1 MRTLR
6 RELLLWIGVAAGTV
20 FLWNVLT
27 AMR

>member
-1 MRTLR
+1 MLAIR

-20 FLWNVLT
+20 FLWNVVT